1 MATPRRP
8 RRREKTASLA
18 SLGLGGPPSKVL
30 PSWGTLACRRPWR
43 FRRYLVLSD
52 FSTVGLTAQ
61 SKFHPDRSK
70 RPIVSSEVH
79 VVDGDTI
86 RIRQKK
92 PDVRLVGFNAPETG
106 DRAICPAEREL
117 GAIATRRLRELVQTG
132 NLEFHLVDCPAF
144 LPGTQLT
151 PVCNHGRHCGTLI
164 ANGRDVGITL
174 IAEGLAVPF
183 KCGATSCPPTPKPWC
198 KSIGPPTKL

>member
-1 MATPRRP
+1 LNSQPRVKSTHP
-8 RRREKTASLA
+8 RVIRVEEGRLKDST
-18 SLGLGGPPSKVL
+18 GPRVIRVDEDRLK
-30 PSWGTLACRRPWR
+30 
-43 FRRYLVLSD
+43 D
-52 FSTVGLTAQ
+52 STGPRVIRLDG
-61 SKFHPDRSK
+61 DRSK